1 MKSIHKINLSFLSR
15 YTWSG
20 HFIYINYSW
29 AIIKGVTMVNLE
41 DTIAVS
47 FSSINR
53 RFFRLRTHLV
63 PGQKRVLDYF
73 LCLSKIR
80 SPSGLNH
87 RYPFL
92 FFFFFSNSLCR
103 YFWIYKA
110 EVPSKCTFLIRYTSF
125 FFSFKIKY

>member
-92 FFFFFSNSLCR
+92 FFFFFPILCVDIFESIR
-103 YFWIYKA
+103 
-110 EVPSKCTFLIRYTSF
+110 PKCLVNALFLLGTLVF
-125 FFSFKIKY
+125 FFRLK